1 MARNPDDFVSY
12 GDYLEFTWRAIKNAG
27 TSPITIKK
35 IIPMDKN
42 MFFNK
47 QVPFTVGPGETF
59 ELRAKQK
66 LGRNAPSLQNIDK
79 NGKVKFESRIRIE
92 TDGRKG
98 NYEIICRQNLT
109 INPR

>member
-1 MARNPDDFVSY
+1 
-12 GDYLEFTWRAIKNAG
+12 
-27 TSPITIKK
+27 
-35 IIPMDKN
+35 MDKN

-47 QVPFTVGPGETF
+47 QVPSTVGPGETF